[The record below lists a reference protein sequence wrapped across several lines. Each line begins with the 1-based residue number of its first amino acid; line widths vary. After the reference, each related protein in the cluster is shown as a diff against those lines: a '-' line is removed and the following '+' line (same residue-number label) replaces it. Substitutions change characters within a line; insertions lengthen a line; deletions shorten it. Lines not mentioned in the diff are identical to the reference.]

1 MTTLPG
7 LNAYQAEALIAC
19 LAASVIWAGVL
30 LLGAMHLERRGAAR
44 GDKLWIAALLLA
56 ILPSL
61 VAPSLA
67 AFGVSLR
74 PQSDAPVIVDTE
86 DTARISAVASDEV
99 MAAAPP
105 VSATDVSDVAG
116 TASLMTFDQSMDA
129 LALLYIYGAALA
141 LFIWLAR
148 QAGFALAAGLSEPI
162 RNQKMLTAADDWAFD
177 FGVKAPA
184 LKRSRHVSS
193 VCIYGAVSP
202 IILIP
207 HDLDARVAE
216 DDIALMCAHEI
227 AHLKRGDTRL
237 FTATALARVLF
248 WFNPLVTRI
257 AAQVELAA
265 EEGADRLVIGSGV
278 DRRVYASCFVK
289 GLKYAAMKQSLL
301 PALAPGFTPQDRQGR
316 RRRLDSIL
324 SAENSRRT
332 SAASRIALASAAS
345 IAALLAVGQ
354 AAFAVDPEAAAE
366 KKRLAALASVEKTN
380 SESRSSGEESFVKPV
395 DGDVTLRFGETY
407 TSLEDSK
414 TPMGHRGVDIKAAK
428 GAPVKASGDGVVVEA
443 TTRLPGK
450 ENYGTT
456 VVIDHGHGM
465 VSRYAHLDSYKV
477 SIGQEVKK
485 GEVIGAVGET
495 GLVTGPHLHFEVLK
509 NGKPIEPAFARAPA
523 APEPP
528 EAPMWS
534 DAALPV
540 DPVEPILPAEPVEP
554 IEPVEPMEP
563 VEPEE
568 LEFAFAFEGDDGFAF
583 VNGDTLTDRMA
594 ADLEHR
600 LLGDLEVA
608 DGAVYDI
615 EFRIDGKSHRFTSG
629 EPMTPEKR
637 SALKAAI
644 EEMRV
649 HRDKARE
656 QMSRAQKEWRKD
668 AEKLRADAVKQAEH
682 MKRDFAN
689 SFANEKSFVFRWED
703 DKEAASR
710 DFEEATREG
719 EEARRDAI
727 EAEREAREADREAR
741 LAAIE
746 ADREAREAAREAE
759 REARLGALE
768 AEREALE
775 TEIDALSD
783 ARADLDDAVND
794 SLDDALESLDE
805 EEAAIDDEEM
815 SDEDRRIAR
824 EAIADARRSVELS
837 RRDHEREIERARREL
852 ERREAEIQ
860 RQLERLDQQMSE
872 AN

>member
-1 MTTLPG
+1 MTTLLG

-19 LAASVIWAGVL
+19 LAASIFWAGVL

-74 PQSDAPVIVDTE
+74 PQTEAQVIVDIE
-86 DTARISAVASDEV
+86 ETARISAVASGEV
-99 MAAAPP
+99 IAAAPP
-105 VSATDVSDVAG
+105 AIATDVPDVAG
-116 TASLMTFDQSMDA
+116 TASLMTFDQAMDA

-141 LFIWLAR
+141 FFIWLAR
-148 QAGFALAAGLSEPI
+148 QAGFMLAAGLADPFC
-162 RNQKMLTAADDWAFD
+162 NQKLLTAVDDWAFD

-202 IILIP
+202 VILIP
-207 HDLDARVAE
+207 QDLHARVAE

-278 DRRVYASCFVK
+278 DRRAYASCFVN

-332 SAASRIALASAAS
+332 SAASRVALASAAA

-354 AAFAVDPEAAAE
+354 AAFAVDPDAAAE
-366 KKRLAALASVEKTN
+366 KKRLSALASAEKMS
-380 SESRSSGEESFVKPV
+380 SEPGSSDEETFVKPL
-395 DGDVTLRFGETY
+395 DGDVTLRFGEAY
-407 TSLEDSK
+407 TSLEDNK
-414 TPMGHRGVDIKAAK
+414 TPMGHRGVAIKAAK
-428 GAPVKASGDGVVVEA
+428 GAPVKASRDGVVVEA

-477 SIGQEVKK
+477 SIGQLVRK
-485 GEVIGAVGET
+485 GDVIGGVGDT

-509 NGKPIEPAFARAPA
+509 NGKPVEPAFASAPA
-523 APEPP
+523 SPAPP
-528 EAPMWS
+528 ETPTWA

-540 DPVEPILPAEPVEP
+540 DPVEPVLPA
-554 IEPVEPMEP
+554 EPVEPMEP

-568 LEFAFAFEGDDGFAF
+568 MEFAFAFEGEDGFAF

-594 ADLEHR
+594 DDLENR
-600 LLGDLEVA
+600 LLGDIKIA

-615 EFRIDGKSHRFTSG
+615 EFKIDGKSHRFTSG

-637 SALKAAI
+637 SALKAVI

-656 QMSRAQKEWRKD
+656 QMSRVHKEWRND
-668 AEKLRADAVKQAEH
+668 AEKLRVRAAKQAEH
-682 MKRDFAN
+682 MKRDFAI
-689 SFANEKSFVFRWED
+689 SLANEKSFVFRWED
-703 DKEAASR
+703 DNEAASR
-710 DFEEATREG
+710 DFEEAAREG
-719 EEARRDAI
+719 EEARRGAI
-727 EAEREAREADREAR
+727 EAEREAREADRK
-741 LAAIE
+741 
-746 ADREAREAAREAE
+746 
-759 REARLGALE
+759 ARLGALE
-768 AEREALE
+768 AERDALE

-783 ARADLDDAVND
+783 ARADLEDAVDD
-794 SLDDALESLDE
+794 SLDDALTSLDE

-815 SDEDRRIAR
+815 GDEDRRIAR
-824 EAIADARRSVELS
+824 EAITEARRNIELS
-837 RRDHEREIERARREL
+837 RRDLEREIERGRREL

-860 RQLERLDQQMSE
+860 RQLDRLDQRMSE